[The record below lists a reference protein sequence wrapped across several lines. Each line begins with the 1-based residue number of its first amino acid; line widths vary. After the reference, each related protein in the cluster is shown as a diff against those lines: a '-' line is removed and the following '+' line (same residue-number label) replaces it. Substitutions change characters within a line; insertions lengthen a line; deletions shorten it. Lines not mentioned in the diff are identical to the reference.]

1 MIPNPRK
8 TKNTPIYSGVT
19 NPANKTNNSA
29 KPIQAALKYC
39 VTDLS
44 EASTADTNTAF
55 QILVYFY
62 TQRYSLAFMTF
73 GRIFQK
79 NSVIFGLASTV
90 LNFVKFE
97 PSQIFLILV
106 HFGNGNWFRMK
117 NNGNVKAYSS

>member
-44 EASTADTNTAF
+44 EASTADANTAF

-62 TQRYSLAFMTF
+62 TQRYSLTFMTF

-79 NSVIFGLASTV
+79 ISVKFGLASTV

-97 PSQIFLILV
+97 P
-106 HFGNGNWFRMK
+106 
-117 NNGNVKAYSS
+117 